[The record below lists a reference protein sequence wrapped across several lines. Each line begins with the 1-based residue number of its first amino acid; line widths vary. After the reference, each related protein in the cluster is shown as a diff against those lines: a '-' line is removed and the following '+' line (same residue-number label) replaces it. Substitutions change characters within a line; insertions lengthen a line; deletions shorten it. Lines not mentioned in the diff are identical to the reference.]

1 MVELI
6 ACAIA
11 LFIVH
16 GIPYLISRENRKEQ
30 ERRNADEFMRK
41 SFGENYK
48 EKMERWERGE

>member
-16 GIPYLISRENRKEQ
+16 GIPAIIQSKEDAKKREE
-30 ERRNADEFMRK
+30 M
-41 SFGENYK
+41 YK
-48 EKMERWERGE
+48 NM